1 MCSCV
6 CHNYLQQDRKQTPA
20 KVSLSLHDNNLS
32 LDNNL
37 YNMTPCM
44 LNVKPQTLFRFYGK
58 YLLSLSDLSCKPSI
72 NHNIIMEV
80 PEEV

>member
-44 LNVKPQTLFRFYGK
+44 LNVKPQTLF
-58 YLLSLSDLSCKPSI
+58 
-72 NHNIIMEV
+72 
-80 PEEV
+80 